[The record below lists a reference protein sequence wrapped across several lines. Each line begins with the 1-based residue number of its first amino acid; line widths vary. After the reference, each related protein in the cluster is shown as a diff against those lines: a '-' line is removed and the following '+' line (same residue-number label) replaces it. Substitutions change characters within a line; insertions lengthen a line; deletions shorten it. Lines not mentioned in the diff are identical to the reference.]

1 MMQHIWLLSDLDGT
15 LLPSDKQIP
24 AEVLAG
30 IQQFTEQGGHFTIAT
45 GRTLDSARAYWEQ
58 LHVQSP
64 MILYNGAM
72 IYDPLTE
79 KVLYQNA
86 LCKTAKEMTAAVL
99 QAFPQAGAEILC
111 AEGTYVI
118 QNTIYEQEHIAIC
131 NVVPHYCTLE
141 LMPDIPWIKVLFAV
155 APTDMPKLQA
165 FIQAQNWTDVD
176 FLQSSESFYEMLPKD
191 VSKGSALLVYRD
203 LLHLHET
210 EILIA
215 AGDYQND
222 MTMLQ
227 YADYGIAPANAQ
239 PAVKAVADY
248 VLQYTCDQKAISE
261 LLLWIQSKF

>member
-1 MMQHIWLLSDLDGT
+1 
-15 LLPSDKQIP
+15 
-24 AEVLAG
+24 
-30 IQQFTEQGGHFTIAT
+30 
-45 GRTLDSARAYWEQ
+45 
-58 LHVQSP
+58 
-64 MILYNGAM
+64 
-72 IYDPLTE
+72 
-79 KVLYQNA
+79 
-86 LCKTAKEMTAAVL
+86 
-99 QAFPQAGAEILC
+99 
-111 AEGTYVI
+111 
-118 QNTIYEQEHIAIC
+118 
-131 NVVPHYCTLE
+131 
-141 LMPDIPWIKVLFAV
+141 MPDIPWIKVLFAV